1 MRLSQPD
8 ILAQPGRSVAP
19 LIRLNERR
27 TQTAVP
33 VLDDAEPVVLSSGVV
48 FADIHADPGH

>member
-8 ILAQPGRSVAP
+8 IFTQPGRSVAP

-27 TQTAVP
+27 PQIAIT
-33 VLDDAEPVVLSSGVV
+33 VLGDTEPVVLPSGRGSWGQT
-48 FADIHADPGH
+48 PW